1 MSPSRKSVKSKPAA
15 PLAGLLTGRMRTAA
29 LMGLLLVGLA
39 LAGRAVWN
47 WLGPQITASDDYR
60 LDPRNI
66 EITPQP
72 DYIRSN
78 VKAEV
83 VRDASLDA
91 GLSMLDERLTERIAE
106 AFAYHPWVAEVKRVT
121 KTYPGKVTV
130 ELTYRRPVMMVSL
143 AGSSNL
149 DLLPVDA
156 EGYRLPGSDFSS
168 LEKRRFPRLVGIAAL
183 PLVGQQSS
191 DPRVRGG
198 ARLAA
203 LLGAVWQEFHLAR
216 IVPVPAT
223 QTDAGRFELITRT
236 GGRVVWGAAPGKE
249 PEGEP
254 KAQEK
259 LARLRRH
266 FKEYGTLD
274 DAHQASLD
282 VRYEAKRRY

>member
-1 MSPSRKSVKSKPAA
+1 MSPSRKSTKSKSAA
-15 PLAGLLTGRMRTAA
+15 PLARLLTGPARTAA
-29 LMGLLLVGLA
+29 LMALLLVGLA
-39 LAGRAVWN
+39 VAGRAVWS
-47 WLGPQITASDDYR
+47 WLGPQIVASDAYR

-66 EITPQP
+66 KITPQP
-72 DYIRSN
+72 DYIRAD

-91 GLSMLDERLTERIAE
+91 GLSMLDERLTERVAE
-106 AFAYHPWVAEVKRVT
+106 AFAYHPWVASVERVT
-121 KTYPGKVTV
+121 KAYPGKVTV
-130 ELTYRRPVMMVSL
+130 ELTYRRPVVMISL

-149 DLLPVDA
+149 ELLPVDA

-183 PLVGQQSS
+183 PLVGQQST

-203 LLGAVWQEFHLAR
+203 LLGEVWHQFNLAR

-223 QTDAGRFELITRT
+223 QTDAERFELITRT
-236 GGRVVWGAAPGKE
+236 GARVVWGAAPGEE

-254 KAQEK
+254 KAEEK

-274 DAHQASLD
+274 NTRQAALD
-282 VRYEAKRRY
+282 MRYGASGRY